1 MFHLWSQA
9 VLFETLIRVRGSTED
24 SRKRFCF
31 LAESIFFWPIA
42 MSCVVQ
48 PGRFST
54 TKFWSLLTC
63 RPRAVKDTDYKK
75 ANDIER

>member
-31 LAESIFFWPIA
+31 LAESIFLA
-42 MSCVVQ
+42 NSDELRC
-48 PGRFST
+48 T
-54 TKFWSLLTC
+54 A
-63 RPRAVKDTDYKK
+63 RPLFY
-75 ANDIER
+75 N